1 MVEIINTG
9 SELLIG
15 RTLNTHQ
22 QWLCRRLADLGYTVG
37 RQITVPDTADAIAQA
52 TTESLARADLIILTG
67 GLGPTSDDLTRDRI
81 ASLVGVPL
89 VEDPAVV
96 THIESFFTARKRQ
109 TPARTRVQAL
119 VPQGARVLANTHG
132 TAPGLA
138 LKVSP
143 NPFRHDHA
151 TSWLILLPGPPRELR
166 PMFDAEVVPLL
177 HQELPVAGGY
187 VATTFKTTGLGE
199 SLVEE
204 RVANPLAPLVH
215 AGLELGYCARVSE
228 VEVRL
233 AAKGADG
240 PRLVETAARI
250 VQDTLGP
257 LIFSQRGEDLET
269 VVVRTLTRLHRTLVV
284 AESCTGGLLGHRITN
299 VPGASAVFL
308 GGWITYS
315 NAAKVRD
322 LGVPQSTLDADGA
335 VSEAVANA
343 MAAGARQASGAD
355 YALAITGIAGPDGGS
370 EAKPVG
376 TAFVAL
382 ATSTGTKAR
391 RVLHPYDRETFKFAT
406 TQFALDMLRREW
418 LRAEREQPAN

>member
-22 QWLCRRLADLGYTVG
+22 QWLCRRLSDLGYTVG
-37 RQITVPDTADAIAQA
+37 RQTAVPDTADAIAQA
-52 TTESLARADLIILTG
+52 TTESLSRAELVIVTG

-81 ASLVGVPL
+81 AALVGVPL

-96 THIESFFTARKRQ
+96 AHIEAFFTARKRV
-109 TPARTRVQAL
+109 TPARTRVQAQ
-119 VPQGARVLANTHG
+119 VPQGARVLTNSHG

-138 LKVSP
+138 LKISP
-143 NPFRHDHA
+143 NPFHRDRT

-166 PMFDAEVVPLL
+166 PMFDTEVVPLL
-177 HQELPVAGGY
+177 QHELPVAGGY
-187 VATTFKTTGLGE
+187 LATTFKTTGLGE

-204 RVANPLAPLVH
+204 RVADPLAQLVH

-233 AAKGADG
+233 AARGADG

-250 VQDTLGP
+250 VQETLGP
-257 LIFSQRGEDLET
+257 LIFSQNGNDLET
-269 VVVRTLTRLHRTLVV
+269 VVVRTLTRLRRTLVV

-322 LGVPQSTLDADGA
+322 LGVPPATIDADGA
-335 VSEAVANA
+335 VSEAVANE
-343 MAAGARQASGAD
+343 MAAGARRTSGAD
-355 YALAITGIAGPDGGS
+355 YALAITGIAGPSGGS

-382 ATSTGTKAR
+382 ATSAGAKAR

-406 TQFALDMLRREW
+406 SQYALDMLRREL
-418 LRAEREQPAN
+418 LRETREESPG